1 MDTNG
6 KTRWHFTVRRPNG
19 EPLLALL
26 VECEPTDGE
35 SRRAGPAT
43 EPSTPPRPQ
52 AATNGG
58 ANGEVKMTD
67 PQKRYLFRLLG
78 AQGVQGKDAE
88 AHLKQYFRVLN
99 LRDVTK
105 AAASDYINQ
114 LAKDRKDANGA

>member
-1 MDTNG
+1 MATNG
-6 KTRWHFTVRRPNG
+6 KTGWHLTIRRPNG

-26 VECEPTDGE
+26 VECEPTSGAT
-35 SRRAGPAT
+35 SAPAPERSAPT
-43 EPSTPPRPQ
+43 RPQ
-52 AATNGG
+52 ATNGT
-58 ANGEVKMTD
+58 ATAGEPKMTD

-88 AHLKQYFRVLN
+88 VHLKQYFRVVN

-105 AAASDYINQ
+105 TAASEYINQ